1 MIELK
6 LNISDVDYEA
16 LIKTF
21 AGSLSGPAILAAKA
35 LPVSAKEDL
44 AVKYLNTNAGKL
56 CAALEK
62 MAAGKGIH
70 LSATDAEA
78 KKL

>member
-6 LNISDVDYEA
+6 LDISDVDYEA
-16 LIKTF
+16 LIKAF

-35 LPVSAKEDL
+35 LPDSAKEDL
-44 AVKYLNTNAGKL
+44 AVKYLNTNANKL

-62 MAAGKGIH
+62 MASGKGIH
-70 LSATDAEA
+70 LSATGAEA